1 MKARHRLLFAWIA
14 LLGLLFSQVALS
26 AYACPLLMGQ
36 DEPAGMQ
43 SHAEMAGMPCAEHER
58 ARMQA
63 HEGERQD
70 DQSLLCIQ
78 HCQDQQTISASE
90 TVPFPPVIAVL
101 SIAPALTLSQQ
112 PALAH
117 VQAPFLARTTSP
129 PPLWRSGRLRI

>member
-1 MKARHRLLFAWIA
+1 MA

-26 AYACPLLMGQ
+26 AYACPLLMGP
-36 DEPAGMQ
+36 DEPAGIQ